1 MQGIFAGVLANPGF
15 PAERLANSIVNM
27 TFITRRRCLIWV
39 VLSILGFVISC
50 NRRPARPEP
59 PNPVQSKR
67 TNTAEPITGRV
78 VAIADGDTITILDS
92 ANTQHRIRLQG
103 IDAPESHQAF
113 GEQSRPSRYEK
124 IFGKDVSVTYQKID
138 QYGRLVGK

>member
-1 MQGIFAGVLANPGF
+1 MQGIFAGVVANPGF

-27 TFITRRRCLIWV
+27 TFITRRRCLIWL

-67 TNTAEPITGRV
+67 MNSAETITGRV
-78 VAIADGDTITILDS
+78 VSISDGDTITILDS
-92 ANTQHRIRLQG
+92 ANMQHRIRLTSDG
-103 IDAPESHQAF
+103 APPAHHGFRPQA
-113 GEQSRPSRYEK
+113 
-124 IFGKDVSVTYQKID
+124 
-138 QYGRLVGK
+138 